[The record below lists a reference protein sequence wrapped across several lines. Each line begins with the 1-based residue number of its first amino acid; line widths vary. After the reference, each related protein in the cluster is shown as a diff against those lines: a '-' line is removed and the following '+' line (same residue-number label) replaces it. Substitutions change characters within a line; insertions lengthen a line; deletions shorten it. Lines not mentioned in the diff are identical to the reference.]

1 MRPLIAA
8 AVLAG
13 LTANDAFAWGAEGH
27 RIVADIAEQFLQL
40 STAREVRALLA
51 VDNETTLADVSNWA
65 DQIRDQRRETATW
78 HFVDIPITA
87 PGYDASRDCPHD
99 DCVVA
104 KIEEFAAEL
113 RDRTLPPRE
122 RLEALRFVVHFV
134 GDLHQPLHASDSGD
148 RGGNAIRVEFLGHK
162 TNLHAVWDSGILAP
176 AVNSNERGY
185 ALALIREIIP
195 SEIAAWS
202 KGAPVD
208 WANESHA
215 IAVKEIYGALPHAS
229 GLLPASYEDAAL
241 PIVDSQLERAGVRL
255 AAVLD
260 ASLP

>member
-1 MRPLIAA
+1 MSRLSAARHSMRPLIAA

-13 LTANDAFAWGAEGH
+13 LTANDAFAWGTEGH

-113 RDRTLPPRE
+113 RDRTLPP
-122 RLEALRFVVHFV
+122 
-134 GDLHQPLHASDSGD
+134 
-148 RGGNAIRVEFLGHK
+148 
-162 TNLHAVWDSGILAP
+162 
-176 AVNSNERGY
+176 
-185 ALALIREIIP
+185 IREIIP

-229 GLLPASYEDAAL
+229 GLLPASYEDVAF